1 MRILLF
7 LLLKMWQNRWF
18 TLGTLLGLTVAA
30 AFAMSIPMYADG
42 TLKRVVAKS
51 LQEETQGLPA
61 ASLYMKYQSSGGN
74 ESDLDGLAEVDS
86 WISKQLPGEVGFP
99 VKAYSSRMS
108 LPSSVVRPTDKE
120 KAGRLVRMELATQS
134 GIQEGGQIQLVQGK
148 QPRDG
153 MQDGAI
159 EALVLDE
166 AMARY
171 GWKVGDTFYYDV
183 RNSDGKTKRIT
194 VRISGTYKLKDESS
208 LNWAIDGQD
217 KLAATMLVG
226 SKTMKDTLLK
236 DNKLVLDSAGWYY
249 AFDLQNIRISDLS
262 PLIGELGRLE
272 VDLSRM
278 MEGTKVNLTFVDML
292 EDFQRQS
299 TLLQAMLFALAAP
312 VLAMVLYYITLNAQQ
327 SLERQRS
334 DIAVLHSRGTSPRQI
349 VALYAIEA
357 ALLGAAALLIGLGLA
372 WFMAKT
378 IGSSSGFLS
387 FVGRKSI
394 PVGWNGTAWLFGI
407 GATVMAVIA
416 TVVPIRKYAEA
427 SVVQHVQQRAR
438 SGSAPLWQRLY
449 LDVVLL
455 VLAAA
460 GWYLLHGGQI
470 AAVGSGGGGSGSGSG
485 GGQGADIQPVIFAVP
500 ALLIF
505 AAGLLCLRLFPLL
518 LRFLRTVLK
527 NRAPVTVYLTLT
539 QLSRSGAAFYPI
551 MILLVLT
558 IGLGVYNSS
567 AARTMDLN
575 AMDRTQYQYGSDVI
589 LKTAWEGIQDEDDQ
603 NKIYYTEPSFEA
615 YRKLDGVSS
624 ATRVLK
630 ATGKVEVSGKSAG
643 AGQVVGIDNADFAK
657 TAWFRDDL
665 YPVTPY
671 QYLDAL
677 GTAEQAALVSSNF
690 AEKHGLQEGD
700 PITIRMGYDNTP
712 VDFVVVGIVPYWPSL
727 YPDEMPFF
735 IANLDYINQQ
745 IEKIPYDVW
754 LNMEDGAKLA
764 PVLDKLADSGITVSQ
779 VDDARGALIERRNH
793 PAQGGVFGILSL
805 SFLISL
811 LVSLLGYLIFWFFT
825 LSRRVVQLGIL
836 RAMGLSRGQL
846 TGMLL
851 LEQLF
856 TTGLSVAA
864 GIGLGTL
871 ASRLF
876 LPFLQGSGVD
886 ATRQVPPFRI
896 VFEAGD
902 ALKLYIATGVMLAA
916 GACLL
921 IMQLRRL
928 RITNAVKL
936 GEER

>member
-7 LLLKMWQNRWF
+7 LFLKMWQNRWF

-61 ASLYMKYQSSGGN
+61 ASLYMQYQSSGD
-74 ESDLDGLAEVDS
+74 EETDLDGLAEAED
-86 WISKQLPGEVGFP
+86 WISKQLPESIGFP
-99 VKAYSSRMS
+99 VLAYSSRMS
-108 LPSSVVRPTDKE
+108 LPSSVVRPADKE
-120 KAGRLVRMELATQS
+120 KTGRLLRMELAAQS
-134 GIQEGGQIQLVQGK
+134 GNQDGGQIQLVQGK
-148 QPRDG
+148 QPREG
-153 MQDGAI
+153 MKNGAI

-171 GWKVGDTFYYDV
+171 GWKIGDTFYYDA
-183 RNSDGKTKRIT
+183 RNGDGKTKRIT
-194 VRISGTYKLKDESS
+194 VRIAGAYKLKDEAS
-208 LNWAIDGQD
+208 LSWAIDGKD
-217 KLAATMLVG
+217 KLAATLLVG
-226 SKTMKDTLLK
+226 SKTMTGTLLK
-236 DNKLVLDSAGWYY
+236 ENKLVLDSAGWYY
-249 AFDLQNIRISDLS
+249 AFDLRDVRISDLS
-262 PLIGELGRLE
+262 SLIGKLQRLQ
-272 VDLSRM
+272 VGLSGM

-292 EDFQRQS
+292 QDFQRQS
-299 TLLQAMLFALAAP
+299 MLLQAMLFALAAP
-312 VLAMVLYYITLNAQQ
+312 VLAMVLYYITLNARQ

-349 VALYAIEA
+349 IALYAIEA

-394 PVGWNGTAWLFGI
+394 PVGWNGAAWLFGI
-407 GATVMAVIA
+407 SSTVLAVIA

-470 AAVGSGGGGSGSGSG
+470 AAVGGSSGSDGSN
-485 GGQGADIQPVIFAVP
+485 GQGAGIHPAIFAVP

-527 NRAPVTVYLTLT
+527 TRAPVTVYLTLT
-539 QLSRSGAAFYPI
+539 QLSRSGSAFYPI

-589 LKTAWEGIQDEDDQ
+589 LKTAWEGVQDEDDQ
-603 NKIYYTEPSFEA
+603 NKIYYTEPSFEV
-615 YRKLDGVSS
+615 YRKLDGVAS
-624 ATRVLK
+624 AARVLK
-630 ATGKVEVSGKSAG
+630 AAGKVEVSGKPAG
-643 AGQVVGIDNADFAK
+643 SGQVVGIDNADFAK

-665 YPVTPY
+665 YPVSPY
-671 QYLDAL
+671 KYLDAL
-677 GTAEQAALVSSNF
+677 GAAEQAALVSSNF
-690 AEKHGLQEGD
+690 AEKYGLQEGD
-700 PITIRMGYDNTP
+700 PITIRIGYDNTP

-727 YPDEMPFF
+727 YPDDMPFF

-864 GIGLGTL
+864 GSGLGTL

-886 ATRQVPPFRI
+886 ATREVPPFRI
-896 VFEAGD
+896 VLEAGD

-916 GACLL
+916 GALLL